1 MRGRVEILCSRVEPH
16 DDPGRVI
23 GRRTS
28 YHGSEHPYLRGR
40 ELVVIAVLKDAL
52 VVDNHAYLTTEEE
65 VRAAGGVGPDDRVE
79 VSPWMPE
86 KGRLSFA
93 TSDVRAMDLEAWAAR
108 QT

>member
-1 MRGRVEILCSRVEPH
+1 MVVESGGSGGQSSPH
-16 DDPGRVI
+16 RSSAAGPRSG
-23 GRRTS
+23 
-28 YHGSEHPYLRGR
+28 
-40 ELVVIAVLKDAL
+40 AVF
-52 VVDNHAYLTTEEE
+52 VDNHAYLTTEEE